1 MLSSL
6 AKAYSLEE
14 KFLRKSLIQ
23 IETDDHGVQQPG
35 THDEDLDM
43 FGKKDQWCSAEK
55 TSIVISTDELL
66 QDLSRSGAVNSED
79 RENFNCD
86 IS

>member
-1 MLSSL
+1 MGT
-6 AKAYSLEE
+6 K
-14 KFLRKSLIQ
+14 
-23 IETDDHGVQQPG
+23 ETDVEIYDCGVQQPG

-43 FGKKDQWCSAEK
+43 IGKKDQWCNEDRKK

-79 RENFNCD
+79 REKLQL
-86 IS
+86 